1 MSGEAICTSC
11 KRDRVLKEFL
21 PVAADYD
28 LKLYQCED
36 CLSHIWLVAK
46 TCVPDLQRSRGLGR
60 GRQRTDEKQL
70 SKSSLN

>member
-1 MSGEAICTSC
+1 
-11 KRDRVLKEFL
+11 
-21 PVAADYD
+21 VAADYD